1 MPRNSEV
8 DEIAAAIAD
17 RIGRTRSSNR
27 VSESRISERRIASAV
42 AYRLSGGRGRGTAAL
57 ARSPESRISSAVAF
71 RLRLRPISRPAAS
84 LSRSSSS
91 GRSVTRVASVI
102 ADSLAQ
108 QKEVRPRARFSVDA
122 VASAI
127 ARRLRYSASTGTF
140 PVAAV
145 ASAVARNL
153 RIGGGLR
160 GSAALASSVVAR
172 LSRLGVKP
180 GGGLTPYE
188 EQDPRRSGRQ

>member
-1 MPRNSEV
+1 MPRSSEV

-17 RIGRTRSSNR
+17 RMGRTRSSNR
-27 VSESRISERRIASAV
+27 VSESRISERRIASAI
-42 AYRLSGGRGRGTAAL
+42 AYRLRGGRGRGGAEA

-71 RLRLRPISRPAAS
+71 RLRTRASSPRTAS
-84 LSRSSSS
+84 LS
-91 GRSVTRVASVI
+91 GARSVARVASVI

-108 QKEVRPRARFSVDA
+108 LRDVRPRVRFSVDA
-122 VASAI
+122 VASGI
-127 ARRLRYSASTGTF
+127 ARRLRYSAATGTF

-153 RIGGGLR
+153 RISGGLR
-160 GSAALASSVVAR
+160 GSAALASSVIAR
-172 LSRLGVKP
+172 LSGSPVKP

-188 EQDPRRSGRQ
+188 EQDPKKTGRK